1 MNSCLFSYKTR
12 AILPFSQES
21 FQITW
26 ITWICYIRSQGSF
39 DVSLLVPGFIFFSLD
54 INIQGF

>member
-26 ITWICYIRSQGSF
+26 ITCICCIRSQGSF
-39 DVSLLVPGFIFFSLD
+39 THVSFSARIYFFFLD
-54 INIQGF
+54 INIWGF